1 MRLCLVAKIRI
12 ASEEKLKFLKE
23 KYSKELTKLL
33 DKNKFKSTTSD
44 EIIEAAMNISIEAT
58 KTTTENGKPT
68 YAEWVCK
75 QILNG
80 SVLIGS
86 EDLFKETKELEDGPV
101 LIDSLKQFHSIKNKD
116 KFKKS
121 YSNDIN
127 AYKTKSNLYETVRE
141 ALKEISPI
149 KESDVKRTVGHTDI
163 KGAKTLYKGE
173 GNPPDV
179 IVYYIEGTAKENVDA
194 LIQLGGK
201 VPGEERRLFNTSW
214 CTINPK
220 RAKDYLKEGSLLV
233 IFKNGEPFIQLH
245 GGSSQFMDPDDRP
258 IRKIKGMIKEL
269 NQILKKI
276 PKENRHLLMNAMK
289 LNEKLINSLDKDFT
303 EDEKAYELMES
314 VLANRGFTL
323 SLKDILLL

>member
-23 KYSKELTKLL
+23 KYSKELTEFL
-33 DKNKFKSTTSD
+33 KSNGLKSITSD
-44 EIIEAAMNISIEAT
+44 QIVEAAVNISIEAT
-58 KTTTENGKPT
+58 KTIAENGKPI

-86 EDLFKETKELEDGPV
+86 EDLFKEIKELEDGPT
-101 LIDSLKQFHSIKNKD
+101 LIENLKQFHSIKNKD

-127 AYKTKSNLYETVRE
+127 AYKTKSDLYKTVRE

-163 KGAKTLYKGE
+163 KGAKTLYKGK
-173 GNPPDV
+173 GNPPDI
-179 IVYYIEGTAKENVDA
+179 IVYYIEGTAKENLNA
-194 LIQLGGK
+194 LIQMSGK
-201 VPGEERRLFNTSW
+201 VPGENRRLFNTRW
-214 CTINPK
+214 CTTDTK
-220 RAKDYLKEGSLLV
+220 RAEYYLKQGPLLV
-233 IFKNGEPFIQLH
+233 IFKNGKPFIQLQ
-245 GGSSQFMDPDDRP
+245 GDSSQFMDPDDRP
-258 IRKIKGMIKEL
+258 IRKINGMNKEL

-276 PKENRHLLMNAMK
+276 PKEDLHLLQNAMK
-289 LNEKLINSLDKDFT
+289 LNKRTLETLL
-303 EDEKAYELMES
+303 EDEKYQSNEL
-314 VLANRGFTL
+314 LN
-323 SLKDILLL
+323 SLLTS